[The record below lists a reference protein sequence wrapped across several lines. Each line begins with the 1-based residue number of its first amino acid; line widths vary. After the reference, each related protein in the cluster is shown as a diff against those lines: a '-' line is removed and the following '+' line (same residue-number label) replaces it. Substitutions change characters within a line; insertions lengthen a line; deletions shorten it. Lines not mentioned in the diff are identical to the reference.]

1 MKNHADRLP
10 RFLGLMVA
18 GLILFAAA
26 LPSGAASYPAKPI
39 EMIIGAGPGS
49 ASDVIGRALAHS
61 ARKFIDQP
69 IVVINKTGGGG
80 VVGTEY
86 VIGSKPDGYTILFG
100 FGSGEHIMAPHMQ
113 KLPHNPVASLKTVIL
128 VTETPIVLAVK
139 GDSPFKKVKDLI
151 DFAKQNPGKASF
163 GATPGGVTQIVPEVL
178 AMKGGAKFV
187 LIPTTG
193 SGATLTQVMGGHIT
207 MGSLT
212 PSVAVGPVK
221 SGRVRALAVSSEK
234 RNRVLP
240 DVPTFKEEGFDIV
253 MAAIKGI
260 AVPQNT
266 PEEIVQALHDGFKK
280 CLSDPEFVSFMEKT
294 GEPITYRDSKDYG
307 AYLQNMYKFSGEVI
321 ESLGLKAK

>member
-1 MKNHADRLP
+1 MKNNARRLP
-10 RFLGLMVA
+10 RFFGLMVA

-26 LPSGAASYPAKPI
+26 LPSEAASYPAKPI

-49 ASDVIGRALAHS
+49 ASDIIGRSLANS
-61 ARKFIDQP
+61 VRKFIDQP

-86 VIGSKPDGYTILFG
+86 VIASKPDGYTILFG

-139 GDSPFKKVKDLI
+139 GDSPYKKVKDLI

-193 SGATLTQVMGGHIT
+193 SGAPTSPPSRRKTLTSSWPPSR
-207 MGSLT
+207 GSPSPRTPPRRSFKPCTTDSKSASAT
-212 PSVAVGPVK
+212 PSSSRSWKRPASRSPTATPRITAATCRTCTSSAGK
-221 SGRVRALAVSSEK
+221 SSNPSV
-234 RNRVLP
+234 
-240 DVPTFKEEGFDIV
+240 
-253 MAAIKGI
+253 
-260 AVPQNT
+260 
-266 PEEIVQALHDGFKK
+266 
-280 CLSDPEFVSFMEKT
+280 
-294 GEPITYRDSKDYG
+294 
-307 AYLQNMYKFSGEVI
+307 
-321 ESLGLKAK
+321 